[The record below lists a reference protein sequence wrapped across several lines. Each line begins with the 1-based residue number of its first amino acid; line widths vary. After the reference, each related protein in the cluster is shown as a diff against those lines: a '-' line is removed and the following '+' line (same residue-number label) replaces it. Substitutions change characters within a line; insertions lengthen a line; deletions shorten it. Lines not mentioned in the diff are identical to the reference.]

1 MHVQIGFS
9 GLPLRII
16 PVLTSVVTMTM
27 ASFVY
32 LPVVVN
38 GGVGKNGSTIAV
50 SLLDIIVKTAFH
62 VIIVCIR
69 LHRMHGVLACRCPS
83 GERCRLCIWPS

>member
-1 MHVQIGFS
+1 MHMQIGFS

-62 VIIVCIR
+62 VSCLQCFDAVGWAAGR
-69 LHRMHGVLACRCPS
+69 AS
-83 GERCRLCIWPS
+83 GL